1 VRHDVDL
8 ANETFPTPQLRHESA
23 TGTFEY
29 VSAGQKAHFVLPN
42 VAIEPLRHGAH
53 LVAPAAEIVP
63 TAHGKHASPIPNWPA
78 GQTAAKTTVKVAGTL
93 LSGDP
98 IHQE

>member
-1 VRHDVDL
+1 MRHDVDL
-8 ANETFPTPQLRHESA
+8 ADETSPTPQLRQESV

-42 VAIEPLRHGAH
+42 MAIEPLRHGVH

-63 TAHGKHASPIPNWPA
+63 TAHGKHASPAPNWPA
-78 GQTAAKTTVKVAGTL
+78 GQIAANVTVKVENGVERGTVT
-93 LSGDP
+93 
-98 IHQE
+98 